1 MTQTKAELLQT
12 RHQGDIRLG
21 DADSTHYVGFKA
33 PATVSS
39 SLVWTLPA
47 ADGSSNQY
55 LKTDG
60 SGALSWGSDAA
71 GIPTTGGT
79 FTGNTIYNDGVKA
92 IFGTSSDGLEIHHSS
107 NNSYIEDSGTGGLV
121 LLSNGTLIET
131 KFGTE
136 HAIRC
141 TKDAQVELYY
151 DNSKKFETKSFGAEM
166 TGRLAF
172 TDNAKITWGTGD
184 DLEIYHDGTSSIID
198 NNTGDLFIKTTGSG
212 DDILLDSNDDI
223 FLRVAGTESGIEIV
237 GDGAVNLY
245 HDNVKKFWTTSTGSA
260 IAGTL
265 NLTGDIQGTQD
276 NLKLLLGGANDL
288 QIYHDGSHNHIR
300 HGVANQNLY
309 IEGVDNEAS
318 TPFIYLNPRRNQ
330 TGLSVKANQ
339 GVDLYYD
346 NVKKLETTSTGVT
359 VTGTMTTAGF
369 AIDGKSTQT
378 AETLSAAST
387 ITIDCSTGNYFTL
400 TAGQNTT
407 FAFSNVPSSGN
418 AYVLILQVAVVTYSL
433 TWPSAVKWSSTTG
446 GSAPTLTA
454 NKVNNFVLVTS
465 DGGTTWR
472 GSANTDYAS

>member
-1 MTQTKAELLQT
+1 
-12 RHQGDIRLG
+12 
-21 DADSTHYVGFKA
+21 
-33 PATVSS
+33 
-39 SLVWTLPA
+39 
-47 ADGSSNQY
+47 
-55 LKTDG
+55 
-60 SGALSWGSDAA
+60 
-71 GIPTTGGT
+71 
-79 FTGNTIYNDGVKA
+79 
-92 IFGTSSDGLEIHHSS
+92 
-107 NNSYIEDSGTGGLV
+107 
-121 LLSNGTLIET
+121 
-131 KFGTE
+131 
-136 HAIRC
+136 
-141 TKDAQVELYY
+141 
-151 DNSKKFETKSFGAEM
+151 
-166 TGRLAF
+166 
-172 TDNAKITWGTGD
+172 
-184 DLEIYHDGTSSIID
+184 IYHDGTSSIID

-309 IEGVDNEAS
+309 IEGVDNES
-318 TPFIYLNPRRNQ
+318 GTPFIYLNPRRNQ

-433 TWPSAVKWSSTTG
+433 
-446 GSAPTLTA
+446 
-454 NKVNNFVLVTS
+454 
-465 DGGTTWR
+465 
-472 GSANTDYAS
+472 